1 MSVQTAHII
10 ADDRERASGIVDRL
24 KEFANIDLRI
34 EHLLVGDF
42 VVSGQIVFE
51 RKRAD
56 DFAASLINGRLFSQ
70 AARLVK
76 QSLRSAFILEGN
88 LEDWT
93 RLGVRREALQGAL
106 LTLSLIFDVPVF
118 RSVDPRETARLLVY
132 ASRQFSR
139 LHRADPAYTHVVKA
153 KRLKTRRLRLLQSLP
168 GVGPDRARCLLEHFG
183 DVRACLLATV
193 DQMIEVPGVGQKT
206 AEAICEVLCSTHPI
220 PANQEERSE
229 AGTQR
234 LGTAHVLKTSR
245 KAAK

>member
-1 MSVQTAHII
+1 MPVQPAHII

-24 KEFANIDLRI
+24 REFPDIDLRI

-56 DFAASLINGRLFSQ
+56 DFAASLIDGRLFSQ

-76 QSLRSAFILEGN
+76 QPLRSACILEGN
-88 LEDWT
+88 REDWA

-106 LTLSLIFDVPVF
+106 ISLSLIFDLPVF
-118 RSVDPRETARLLVY
+118 RSLDPRETAQLLVY

-139 LHRADPAYTHVVKA
+139 LHRAEPAYAHVVKA

-168 GVGPDRARCLLEHFG
+168 GMGPDRARGLLEHFG
-183 DVRACLLATV
+183 GVRACLLATV
-193 DQMIEVPGVGQKT
+193 DQMIDVPGIGPKT
-206 AEAICEVLCSTHPI
+206 AEAICEVLGSTHQL
-220 PANQEERSE
+220 PANHKES
-229 AGTQR
+229 A
-234 LGTAHVLKTSR
+234 
-245 KAAK
+245 

>member
-10 ADDRERASGIVDRL
+10 ADDRERACGIVDQL
-24 KEFANIDLRI
+24 KEFADVDLRI

-56 DFAASLINGRLFSQ
+56 DFAASLIDGRLFSQ

-76 QSLRSAFILEGN
+76 QPLRSAIILEGN

-93 RLGVRREALQGAL
+93 RLGGRREALQGAL
-106 LTLSLIFDVPVF
+106 LTLSLIFDLPVV

-139 LHRADPAYTHVVKA
+139 LHRAEPAYTHVVKA

-168 GVGPDRARCLLEHFG
+168 GVGPDRARGLLEHFG
-183 DVRACLLATV
+183 DIRACLLATV

-206 AEAICEVLCSTHPI
+206 AEAICEVLGSKHPI
-220 PANQEERSE
+220 SANQEEKSQ

-234 LGTAHVLKTSR
+234 LGAEHGLGISR
-245 KAAK
+245 KAAR